1 MLLTLFLAGAGLFT
15 LTAAFLNR
23 DWFFQHPKAAL
34 VTLLL
39 GRSGARAAYAC
50 LGLLLTGI
58 GVWRMVSPPATV
70 TPVMLQTLTHPQG
83 FSVLDA
89 DATSRLRVEKE
100 VRWLEP
106 KEGDWTQFEM
116 VFSVEH
122 PLHALLDDTDTFAVD
137 FDPGFLLRHR
147 LGSQKIRGTQFYFD
161 AALRPCDNFLF
172 SRTPLSSAEFVV
184 VVWDKAASEAF
195 GEKRGLRAVW
205 YRKTDADFAKHAS
218 VN

>member
-1 MLLTLFLAGAGLFT
+1 MFLTLFLLCGGLFA
-15 LTAAFLNR
+15 LAAVVLNW
-23 DWFFQHPKAAL
+23 DWFFHHPKAAL

-50 LGLLLTGI
+50 LGLFLTGI

-70 TPVMLQTLTHPQG
+70 TPVMLQTLTHPHG

-106 KEGDWTQFEM
+106 KEGDWTQFER
-116 VFSVEH
+116 VFSEEH

-147 LGSQKIRGTQFYFD
+147 LGSQKIRGTRFYFD
-161 AALRPCDNFLF
+161 ASLKPCDNFLF
-172 SRTPLSSAEFVV
+172 SSTPLASAEFVV

-195 GEKRGLRAVW
+195 GEKQGLRAVW

-218 VN
+218 VD